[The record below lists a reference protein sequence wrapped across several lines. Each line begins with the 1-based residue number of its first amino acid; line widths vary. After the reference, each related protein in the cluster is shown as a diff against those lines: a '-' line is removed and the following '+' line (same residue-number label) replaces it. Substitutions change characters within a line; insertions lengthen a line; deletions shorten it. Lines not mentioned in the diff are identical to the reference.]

1 MTQKNNNNYF
11 DLNKNKKTIRRKSWL
26 RIYKNFLL
34 KGPEKWRN
42 RLAGR
47 IWDYVVD
54 FFQLIFHYDLFSRS
68 ASIVYYLLLS
78 FFPILILMMY
88 LITLL
93 SKNIDISPATIVAA
107 QSLFPEPILDIIQSL
122 TRSIKAPLSVF
133 SLTASSIT
141 ILWASSRGVAQ
152 IFRSI
157 ATIYPR
163 EKKGINVPTRI
174 MGIVITI
181 AIFILFGLATIIMSF
196 GKALLNFLK
205 DFLSFLDFN
214 IFTFDLITFSFG
226 IILIFII
233 LFVLFFI
240 SSSRSAEKIPVIP
253 GVIIASIAWVSLSYL
268 YSFYISSKANFSNLY
283 GGLANIIILMLWLN
297 FSVQI
302 ILYGAIINYQV
313 AWYKVQNKDNYL
325 ILNEII
331 KEIDENE
338 NPFNYL
344 AEENLKSSKNN
355 NSENI
360 TSENITMED

>member
-1 MTQKNNNNYF
+1 
-11 DLNKNKKTIRRKSWL
+11 
-26 RIYKNFLL
+26 
-34 KGPEKWRN
+34 
-42 RLAGR
+42 
-47 IWDYVVD
+47 
-54 FFQLIFHYDLFSRS
+54 
-68 ASIVYYLLLS
+68 
-78 FFPILILMMY
+78 
-88 LITLL
+88 
-93 SKNIDISPATIVAA
+93 
-107 QSLFPEPILDIIQSL
+107 
-122 TRSIKAPLSVF
+122 
-133 SLTASSIT
+133 
-141 ILWASSRGVAQ
+141 
-152 IFRSI
+152 
-157 ATIYPR
+157 
-163 EKKGINVPTRI
+163 
-174 MGIVITI
+174 
-181 AIFILFGLATIIMSF
+181 MSF